1 MDKEH
6 LMQGTRGGKSRQ
18 ETNVWSRKSNQT
30 VNNLRRSSS
39 ALFVQVKMDDVLR
52 VSSGQWW
59 MYSKFTM
66 AEDSSL
72 SFCVGKCRNVSLLLV
87 PTLHQSEL
95 LRQQG

>member
-1 MDKEH
+1 M
-6 LMQGTRGGKSRQ
+6 
-18 ETNVWSRKSNQT
+18 
-30 VNNLRRSSS
+30 NNLRRSSS

-72 SFCVGKCRNVSLLLV
+72 SFCVGKCRNVSLLPV
-87 PTLHQSEL
+87 PTLD
-95 LRQQG
+95 RQTCFYRVSFSSGTA